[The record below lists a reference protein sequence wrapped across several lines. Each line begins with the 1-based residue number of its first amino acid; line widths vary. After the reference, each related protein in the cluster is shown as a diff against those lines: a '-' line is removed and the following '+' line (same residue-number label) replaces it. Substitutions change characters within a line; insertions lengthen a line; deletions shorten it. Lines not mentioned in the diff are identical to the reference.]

1 MLPHAIAPYLQEYR
15 GVLHVADHSVMDL
28 RERFGSNVFVF
39 SESQITDNVRSL
51 QRAYQRHYPR
61 FRIMYASKAC
71 SNLEVLRHIVSL
83 ECGLD
88 ANSGGELFKAR
99 LIGASPERIVY
110 NGTSK
115 SVDEVTQGVIAGIRA
130 FNVDS
135 ISELK
140 RIGDI
145 AHRLGLTANVMPRVI
160 PGVLGGTVAGFETGH
175 VGSKFGMPFE
185 DLPEVVRVLRDY
197 PCLKFRGFHC
207 HVGSQVV
214 RAEAFASAMRTV
226 VAEMV
231 RFGRETGFM
240 ADTMNMGGGFPIPLV
255 PEGTMPVHR
264 DGSPLPE
271 DVQALMRGT
280 LSIPDVAAETA
291 AAWNAAGADPADFD
305 VFIEPGRSVIGT
317 AGILLSTIEARKTRP
332 DGVDWLLTDCGFNTM
347 PETLWYDWYYH
358 IVSGNRASEPADTAF
373 RVGGPLCDTGDSQ
386 HDETGRGRLPNVRWL
401 PKNTG
406 IGDCLVVV
414 GTGAYCIEQQ
424 SNYNGR
430 PRAAAV
436 MVRTNGVVEWIAR
449 RETYEDLVA
458 RDFGSGVAR

>member
-1 MLPHAIAPYLQEYR
+1 
-15 GVLHVADHSVMDL
+15 LHVAGHSVMDL
-28 RERFGSNVFVF
+28 RERFGSNLFVY
-39 SESQITDNVRSL
+39 SEAQITENVRLL
-51 QRAYQRHYPR
+51 QRAYARHYPR

-71 SNLEVLRHIVSL
+71 SNLEILRHIVSL
-83 ECGLD
+83 DCGLD
-88 ANSGGELFKAR
+88 ANSGGELFKAHR
-99 LIGASPERIVY
+99 VGVSFDRIVY

-115 SVDEVTQGVIAGIRA
+115 TADEVTQGVVAGIRA

-145 AHRLGLTANVMPRVI
+145 ARRLRLIANVMPRVI

-185 DLPEVVRVLRDY
+185 DLPHVAQVLRDY

-214 RAEAFASAMRTV
+214 RTEAFSSAMRTV

-240 ADTMNMGGGFPIPLV
+240 ADTMNMGGGLPIPLV
-255 PEGTMPVHR
+255 PDAAALPAHR
-264 DGSPLPE
+264 DGSALPE
-271 DVQALMRGT
+271 DVQALMRGAI
-280 LSIPDVAAETA
+280 SVPDVAAETA
-291 AAWNAAGADPADFD
+291 SAWKDAGADPADFD
-305 VFIEPGRSVIGT
+305 VFIEPGRSVVGT
-317 AGILLSTIEARKTRP
+317 AGVLLSTIEARKKRP
-332 DGVDWLLTDCGFNTM
+332 DGVDWLLLDCGFNTM
-347 PETLWYDWYYH
+347 PETLWYNWYYH
-358 IVSGNRASEPADTAF
+358 IVSGNRANEATDTAF
-373 RVGGPLCDTGDSQ
+373 RLGGPLCDTGDSQ

-401 PKNTG
+401 PKNTRA
-406 IGDCLVVV
+406 GDCLVVL

-436 MVRTNGVVEWIAR
+436 IVRSNGVIDRIAR

-458 RDFGSGVAR
+458 RDVGARREP